1 MLCLPRAG
9 RRQEK
14 GELTIHNHL
23 WNRHSPP
30 WTQFSRVWGPQIRN
44 FIWLVIASACWLSCV
59 RVRAFGEQDT
69 KLQNLCAGIH
79 TQAWIKCTHASLE
92 GPWLD
97 STVAWKVKSK
107 CHADPSPPPFQSE
120 LSLVDALKF
129 CLCCI
134 SAAALNKMLMLW
146 DWSTILSTKVQK
158 ISPGWNT
165 KLVKIGHVFFLQR
178 YKREILKKELRTFS
192 CLITARGKMS
202 SSLLISC
209 IVYIL
214 THKNEKYRNAH
225 CLSKNVQLEIWQY
238 MLFESLMCSVFV

>member
-1 MLCLPRAG
+1 MLCLPKAG

-59 RVRAFGEQDT
+59 RVWAFGEQDT

-79 TQAWIKCTHASLE
+79 TQGWIKCTHASQE

-107 CHADPSPPPFQSE
+107 CHAEPSPPPFQSE
-120 LSLVDALKF
+120 LSLVGTLK
-129 CLCCI
+129 
-134 SAAALNKMLMLW
+134 
-146 DWSTILSTKVQK
+146 LS
-158 ISPGWNT
+158 
-165 KLVKIGHVFFLQR
+165 LLYF
-178 YKREILKKELRTFS
+178 
-192 CLITARGKMS
+192 S
-202 SSLLISC
+202 SSTEQNAYALRLKYHSEYKS
-209 IVYIL
+209 V
-214 THKNEKYRNAH
+214 KNQSWLKYQIGEKW
-225 CLSKNVQLEIWQY
+225 SFFFPSEV
-238 MLFESLMCSVFV
+238 